1 MFTVNTLAYLIKGGR
16 LSKFK
21 GNIAEALDMKPIL
34 IVDTNGSLQV
44 LKTVRGRKKSLKT
57 LVDYA
62 AEYSVEPEKQ
72 LFSLCHGED
81 EEAIRLLTDMVK
93 ERLHPADI
101 MISIVGCAIGAHTG
115 RGIAAICFLDAS
127 EEKYRKYLD

>member
-1 MFTVNTLAYLIKGGR
+1 M
-16 LSKFK
+16 
-21 GNIAEALDMKPIL
+21 
-34 IVDTNGSLQV
+34 
-44 LKTVRGRKKSLKT
+44 
-57 LVDYA
+57 DYA